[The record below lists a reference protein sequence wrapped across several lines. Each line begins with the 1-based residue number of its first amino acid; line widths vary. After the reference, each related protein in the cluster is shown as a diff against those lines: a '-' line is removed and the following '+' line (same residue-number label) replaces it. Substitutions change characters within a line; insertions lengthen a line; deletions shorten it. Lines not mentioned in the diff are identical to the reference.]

1 MPAHSHF
8 RKGIILAG
16 GSGSRLQPLTRA
28 TSKQLLPVFDKP
40 MVYYP
45 LSVLIE
51 AGIREILI
59 ISTPEDLGGFKRLFD
74 DGSRLGLAIQY
85 TEQPR
90 PEGLAQAFI
99 LGRDFVGTDHCAF
112 VLGDNLLHGQ
122 TLPAKLR
129 AALGARSARPY
140 LASLFPIRSGM
151 GSSKW
156 TPNGHAI
163 SLEEKPANPR
173 SRQAVIGFYFYDNQ
187 VLDIAANLKPSRRGE
202 LEITDLN
209 RVYLERGELHVEQLD
224 ETLHLARC
232 RYAGIAIGGWA
243 VCSTGRSR
251 AGEQDRLHRRDRV
264 SQRIHRRRPTGTNRR
279 VDEQRLRP
287 LFARRCAR
295 EPAVT

>member
-16 GSGSRLQPLTRA
+16 GSGSRLQPLTRG

-40 MVYYP
+40 MVYYA

-59 ISTPEDLGGFKRLFD
+59 ISTPEDLSGFKRLFD
-74 DGSRLGLAIQY
+74 DGSRLGLAIKY

-99 LGRDFVGTDHCAF
+99 LGRDFVGTDHCAL

-122 TLPAKLR
+122 TLPSKLR
-129 AALGARSARPY
+129 AALGREIGATVFG
-140 LASLFPIRSGM
+140 FPVPDPQRYGVIEMDS
-151 GSSKW
+151 
-156 TPNGHAI
+156 NGDAI

-209 RVYLERGELHVEQLD
+209 RVYLERGELYVEHLD
-224 ETLHLARC
+224 ESFTWFDAGTPESLLEAGQFVRQAEAEQGSKIGC
-232 RYAGIAIGGWA
+232 IEEIAYRKGFIDTAQLERIAASMNNAYGRYLQGFAKAG
-243 VCSTGRSR
+243 
-251 AGEQDRLHRRDRV
+251 H
-264 SQRIHRRRPTGTNRR
+264 P
-279 VDEQRLRP
+279 
-287 LFARRCAR
+287 
-295 EPAVT
+295 